1 MRLGVQ
7 KGDYGV
13 LLGPDVGRS
22 SNLCI
27 IPALGEG
34 KCLPSAV
41 YQAFLKE

>member
-1 MRLGVQ
+1 MRSGIQ

-13 LLGPDVGRS
+13 LLGPDVGEKQQP
-22 SNLCI
+22 CI